1 MSTYSVND
9 YLLDR
14 TNIRDTIPEVLSSV
28 FADKL
33 VMDYTSLFGGEP
45 IPEPCSATGF
55 IGLPAAKAL
64 VRAGHTVY
72 GFVRDQAKAKFLAA
86 GESPYLLSPVLMRND
101 DPDDLQIIPVIGD
114 LDSDVWTKLMP
125 TLDVIIEA
133 IGGGEVKDLSATAF
147 ERTTKA
153 VQEMRPKGA
162 PLLSHI
168 YTPGTWVHGDSRKDT
183 VIDTTPIYRP
193 VELVTW
199 RPAMEQAAA
208 CSPQINGIVI
218 HPALLYGRSASILA
232 MLFKSASQGGRYA
245 VIHADDLADLY
256 VRAAE
261 KASLI
266 GGKIFDAANP
276 NKEASRI
283 ITLLGLPRRES
294 RQVEF
299 NRKRES

>member
-1 MSTYSVND
+1 MIF
-9 YLLDR
+9 LLVER
-14 TNIRDTIPEVLSSV
+14 
-28 FADKL
+28 
-33 VMDYTSLFGGEP
+33 
-45 IPEPCSATGF
+45 SATGF
-55 IGLPAAKAL
+55 IGFPAAKAL

-86 GESPYLLSPVLMRND
+86 GEN
-101 DPDDLQIIPVIGD
+101 
-114 LDSDVWTKLMP
+114 LDSDVWTKLIP

-193 VELVTW
+193 VELPGT
-199 RPAMEQAAA
+199 P
-208 CSPQINGIVI
+208 
-218 HPALLYGRSASILA
+218 
-232 MLFKSASQGGRYA
+232 GGRYA

-276 NKEASRI
+276 NKQSVDELWQRLVEYTKPGNFVQTMNSPTRCFGWSVKKQGLTDGLENYHAAWLAS
-283 ITLLGLPRRES
+283 T
-294 RQVEF
+294 
-299 NRKRES
+299 